1 MATAAAAPPMTHC
14 AWPVIMGM
22 PPVLT
27 LEVPELLALLLPEL
41 LDVCPALAP
50 LVVAEVEE
58 IELSEPVAPG
68 VGPAVMVTIW
78 APMSV
83 P

>member
-68 VGPAVMVTIW
+68 VGPAVMVTTW